1 MEVDNMSKKLFFI
14 ALSLWVFVAF
24 IEVFV
29 FSRTFTSCPTNLD
42 SIYGDAGVSLIP
54 LGYTCTWDSFPQ
66 GVVVKSYPPLSTLLT
81 PLVLLLWGFSLFE
94 KKKK

>member
-1 MEVDNMSKKLFFI
+1 MSKKLFFI
-14 ALSLWVFVAF
+14 ALSLWVFVSF

-29 FSRTFTSCPTNLD
+29 FSRMFTSCPTNLD
-42 SIYGDAGVSLIP
+42 SIYGDPGVSLIP

-81 PLVLLLWGFSLFE
+81 PLVLLLWGFSLLD

>member
-1 MEVDNMSKKLFFI
+1 MSNKLFFA
-14 ALSLWVFVAF
+14 ALLIWICAVGAELF
-24 IEVFV
+24 I
-29 FSRTFTSCPTNLD
+29 FSQTFTSCPTNLD

-81 PLVLLLWGFSLFE
+81 PLVLLLWGFSLLG
-94 KKKK
+94 KKIK